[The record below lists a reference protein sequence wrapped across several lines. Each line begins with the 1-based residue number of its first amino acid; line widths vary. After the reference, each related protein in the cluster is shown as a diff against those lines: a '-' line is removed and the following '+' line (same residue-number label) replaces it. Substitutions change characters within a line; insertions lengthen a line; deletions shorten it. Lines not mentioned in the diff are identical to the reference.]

1 MRNQGIYYFN
11 SHNEHETY
19 INGEDYKDP
28 YVCYD
33 QKHIHYNKIID
44 YSKEYFTIEALESGT
59 MKAYINW
66 YAAIGNGNIY
76 YSFDKSTWTSIFKH
90 NANDQYYQY
99 YTNINVVKN
108 QKIYFKGDYTPHNNY
123 NLGGLK
129 ISNDFKF
136 NVSGNILS
144 LVYLDNFQNQE
155 YLIQQSNLITSSSNS
170 KWNYCDSE
178 YNGVRYYRNMGEQYM
193 NIFAAMF
200 KDNTNLISAGNLV
213 FSMKQVCDSAFS
225 SMFYGCT
232 SLVDFPQFVD
242 GMVCWRNPFHSM
254 FYGCTSLK
262 KVEKFSPIFARRISN
277 NGSNYY
283 CSNMF
288 SGCTSLNYVKCLMT
302 NPYESGTS
310 EPFNMN
316 DWLSGVSQT
325 GTFVKRRNIYWPTGV
340 NGIPSGWTIKNVF

>member
-19 INGEDYKDP
+19 INSEDYNEP

-33 QKHIHYNKIID
+33 QEHIHYNKTID
-44 YSKEYFTIEALESGT
+44 YYSKEYFTIEALENGT

-66 YAAIGNGNIY
+66 YSLRGNGNIY
-76 YSFDKSTWTSIFKH
+76 YSYNKTDWYTVFEHDE
-90 NANDQYYQY
+90 NYQC
-99 YTNINVVKN
+99 YTNINVIKN
-108 QKIYFKGDYTPHNNY
+108 QKIYFKGDYLPQYNY

-129 ISNDFKF
+129 FSIDFKF

-170 KWNYCDSE
+170 TWNYCNWE
-178 YNGVRYYRNMGEQYM
+178 YNGVRCYHNAGEQYT
-193 NIFAAMF
+193 NIFGEMF

-213 FSMKQVCDSAFS
+213 FSMKQVCSGAFS

-242 GMVCWRNPFHSM
+242 GIVCWGDPFSNM

-262 KVEKFSPIFARRISN
+262 KVENFSPIFTRHIVGK
-277 NGSNYY
+277 NGSNSY
-283 CSNMF
+283 CYRMF
-288 SGCTSLNYVKCLMT
+288 YGCSSLNYVKCLMT

-310 EPFNMN
+310 EPFSMGS
-316 DWLSGVSQT
+316 WLSGVSQT
-325 GTFVKRRNIYWPTGV
+325 GTFVKKYGIYWPNNI
-340 NGIPSGWTIKNVF
+340 NGIPSSWSVKNV

>member
-19 INGEDYKDP
+19 INSEDYKEP

-33 QKHIHYNKIID
+33 QEHIHYNNID
-44 YSKEYFTIEALESGT
+44 YSKEYFTIEALENGT

-66 YAAIGNGNIY
+66 YSSRGNGNIY
-76 YSFDKSTWTSIFKH
+76 YSFNKSTWTSIFEH
-90 NANDQYYQY
+90 NENYQY
-99 YTNINVVKN
+99 YTNINVIKN
-108 QKIYFKGDYTPHNNY
+108 QKIYFKGDYLPNGNY
-123 NLGGLK
+123 NCGGLK
-129 ISNDFKF
+129 ISNNFKF

-170 KWNYCDSE
+170 NWNYCNWE
-178 YNGVRYYRNMGEQYM
+178 YNGVRYYGNRGEQYM
-193 NIFAAMF
+193 NIFGSMF

-213 FSMKQVCDSAFS
+213 FSMKQVCDSAFT

-232 SLVDFPQFVD
+232 SLVDFPQFAD
-242 GMVCWRNPFHSM
+242 DMICWKNPFTDM
-254 FYGCTSLK
+254 FNGCTSLK
-262 KVEKFSPIFARRISN
+262 KVEKFSPIFAYRISN

-283 CSNMF
+283 CTRMF
-288 SGCTSLNYVKCLMT
+288 YGCTSLNYIKCLMN

-310 EPFNMN
+310 ELFNM
-316 DWLSGVSQT
+316 DSWLYGVSQT
-325 GTFVKRRNIYWPTGV
+325 GTFVKKYGIYWPTGI
-340 NGIPSGWTIKNVF
+340 NGIPSGWTIKNV